1 MSKEPSNDDLLQ
13 VIEMERVL
21 KERLART
28 IKAHNIR
35 LQELGSEI
43 TNLKLWN
50 LSGKK
55 MCLHATYKR
64 VPKPEAAVPYATRL
78 MKRADTD
85 AVLALELQQQGLSR
99 KEIGKRLGRSRTV
112 VGRYLNGRG
121 EAVVLIRLAQVVQEQ
136 VAERMKPERDAFFA
150 LLDDETP
157 EGKQ

>member
-1 MSKEPSNDDLLQ
+1 MSGGPSNEDLLQ
-13 VIEMERVL
+13 AKEMEKVL
-21 KERLART
+21 RERLERT
-28 IKAHNIR
+28 IKAHNAR

-64 VPKPEAAVPYATRL
+64 VPKPERVAPYATRL
-78 MKRADTD
+78 MKSAD
-85 AVLALELQQQGLSR
+85 ARSVQALELQQQGLSR
-99 KEIGKRLGRSRTV
+99 KEIGRRLGCSRTV

-121 EAVVLIRLAQVVQEQ
+121 EAVALSQLTKAVQER

-150 LLDDETP
+150 LLDEPTP
-157 EGKQ
+157 EDTQ